1 MFISRNSN
9 LLMDHLQMDHQ
20 IMIMLL
26 IMAHSYLILRV
37 YRRTLEKELLLI
49 KIYRVLKSIW
59 RIQKNLCWTS
69 KIQNHLILAVKKQN
83 SKVRLLVWE
92 MPQSSWTNI
101 TMMRSVH
108 HLTKSIRGKST
119 ICKITTTLIKV
130 CTFSN
135 RESRLLNSTTVIKE
149 DDKLW

>member
-26 IMAHSYLILRV
+26 IMANSYLILRV

-49 KIYRVLKSIW
+49 KIFRALKSIW
-59 RIQKNLCWTS
+59 RIRKNLRWTS

-83 SKVRLLVWE
+83 SRVRLPV
-92 MPQSSWTNI
+92 
-101 TMMRSVH
+101 
-108 HLTKSIRGKST
+108 
-119 ICKITTTLIKV
+119 
-130 CTFSN
+130 
-135 RESRLLNSTTVIKE
+135 
-149 DDKLW
+149 

>member
-1 MFISRNSN
+1 MFFKIINKYQILAYMSPPLVRQMDQEAYQIQLKSSLLKIWLKPRKAMFISRNSN

-59 RIQKNLCWTS
+59 RIQKNLRWTS

-83 SKVRLLVWE
+83 SRVRLLV
-92 MPQSSWTNI
+92 
-101 TMMRSVH
+101 
-108 HLTKSIRGKST
+108 
-119 ICKITTTLIKV
+119 
-130 CTFSN
+130 
-135 RESRLLNSTTVIKE
+135 
-149 DDKLW
+149 

>member
-1 MFISRNSN
+1 MFFKIINKYQILAYMSPPLVRKMDQEAYQIQLKSSLLKIWLKPRKVMFISRNSN

-83 SKVRLLVWE
+83 SKVRLLV
-92 MPQSSWTNI
+92 
-101 TMMRSVH
+101 
-108 HLTKSIRGKST
+108 
-119 ICKITTTLIKV
+119 
-130 CTFSN
+130 
-135 RESRLLNSTTVIKE
+135 
-149 DDKLW
+149 